1 MALPSEISEGDTLE
15 LTLGGLAT
23 ESGTVSVSQ
32 TIDPGETLSDVATS
46 LVADLSGLTN
56 DAGDPL
62 GLSGEVVTVDDG
74 FGGVQTS
81 LQITSTDGISLGSVE
96 LSHLEDLPVTQSTV
110 QTDEFV
116 ATLEIPTDAEVSG
129 FTGGAEL
136 EVSISGGGLSA
147 PVSFSF
153 TAGGFTTA
161 QDLAQSLQS
170 QITSQ
175 ISGQQPDSE
184 LFVEVAT
191 DATSESGVSLVLR
204 SAEAPIT
211 TDLDF
216 ESTLFGEPGSQSF
229 TTVALPSEISEGD
242 TLELTL
248 GGLATESGTVSVSQ
262 TIDPGETLSDVATS
276 LVADLSGLTNDAGD
290 PLGLSGEVVTVDD
303 GFGGVQT
310 SLQITS
316 TDGISLG
323 SVELSHLEDL
333 PVTQSTVQTDEFV
346 ATLEIPTDAEVSGF
360 TGGAELEVSISGGG
374 LSAPVSFS
382 FTAGGFTTA
391 QDLAQSLQSQ
401 ITSQISG
408 QQPDSELF
416 VEVATDAT
424 SESGVS
430 LVLRSAEAPI
440 TTDLDFESTLFGEP
454 GSQSFTTVA
463 LPSEISEGD
472 TLELTLGG
480 LATES
485 GTVSVSQTIDP
496 GETLSDVATSLVA
509 DLSGLTNDAGDPLG
523 LSGEVVTVDDG
534 FGGVQT
540 SLQIT
545 STDGISLG
553 SVELSHLEDL
563 PVTQSTVQTDEF
575 VATLEIPTDAEVSGF
590 TGGAELE
597 VSISGGGLS
606 APVSFSFTAGG
617 FTTAQDL
624 AQSLQSQITSQISGQ
639 QPDSELFVEV
649 ATDATSESG
658 VSLVLRSAEAPI
670 TTDLDFESTL
680 FGEPGSQS
688 FTTVALPSE
697 ISEGDTLELTLGGLA
712 TESGTVSVSQT
723 IDPGETLSDV
733 ATSLVA
739 DLSGLTNDAGDP
751 LGLSGEVVTVD
762 DGFGGVQTSLQIT
775 STDGI
780 SLGSVELS
788 HLEDLPVTQSTV
800 QTDEFVATL
809 EIPTDAEVS
818 GFTGGAE
825 LEVSISGGGLSA
837 PVSFSFTAGGFT
849 TAQDL
854 AQSLQSQ
861 ITSQISGQQPDSE
874 LFVEVAT
881 DATSESGVS
890 LVLRSAEAPITT
902 DLDFESTLFGEP
914 GSQSFTTVALPS
926 EISEGDTLELTLGGL
941 ATESGTVSVS
951 QTIDPGETLSD
962 VATSLVADL
971 SGLTNDAGDP
981 LGLSGEVVTVDDG
994 FGGVQTSL
1002 QITSTDGISL
1012 GSVELSHLEDL
1023 PVTQSTVQ
1031 TDEFVATLEIPT
1043 DAEVSGFT
1051 GGAEL
1056 EVSISGGGL
1065 SAPVSFSFTA
1075 GGFTTAQDL
1084 AQSLQSQITS
1094 QISGQQPDSELFVE
1108 VATDATSESG
1118 VSLVLRSAEAPITT
1132 DLDFE
1137 STLFG
1142 EPGSQSFTTVALPSE
1157 ISEGDTL
1164 ELTLGGLATESGT
1177 VSVSQTIDPG
1187 ETLSDVATSL
1197 VADLSG
1203 LTNDAGDPLGL
1214 SGEVVTV
1221 DDGFG
1226 GVQTSLQITSTDGI
1240 SLGSVELSH
1249 LEDLPV
1255 TQSTVQTDEFVAT
1268 LEIPTDAEVSGFTG
1282 GAELEVSISGGG
1294 LSAPVSFS
1302 FTAGGFTT
1310 AQDLAQSLQSQITS
1324 QISGQQPDSELFVE
1338 VATDATSE
1346 SGVSLVLR
1354 SAEAPITTDLDFEST
1369 LFGEPGSQSFT
1380 TGAAV

>member
-1 MALPSEISEGDTLE
+1 MLRSAEAPITTDLDFESTLFGEPGSQSFTTVALPSEISEGDTLELTLGGLATESGTVSVSQTIDPGETLSDVATSLVADLSGLTNDAGDPLGLSGEVVTVDDGFGGVQTSLQITSTDGISLGSVELSHLEDLPVTQSTVQTDEFVATLEIPTDAEVSGFTGGAELEVSISGGGLSAPVSFSFTAGGFTTAQDLAQSLQSQITSQISGQQPDSELFVEVATDATSESGVSLVLRSAEAPITTDLDFESTLFGEPGSQSFTTVALPSEISEGDTLELTLGGLATESGTVSVSQTIDPGETLSDVATSLVADLSGLTNDAGDPLGLSGEVVTVDDGFGGVQTSLQITSTDGISLGSVELSHLEDIPVTQSTVQTDEFVATLEIPTDAEVSGFTGGAELEVSISGGGLERAGELQLHGGWLLRQPRISLSRFRARSRARSPGSNLIASCLSRLPRTQRPRAVSRLCCVLPRLRSRRISILRVRSSGSRAVRVSRPALPSEISEGDTLE

-454 GSQSFTTVA
+454 GSQSFV
-463 LPSEISEGD
+463 P
-472 TLELTLGG
+472 
-480 LATES
+480 
-485 GTVSVSQTIDP
+485 
-496 GETLSDVATSLVA
+496 
-509 DLSGLTNDAGDPLG
+509 
-523 LSGEVVTVDDG
+523 
-534 FGGVQT
+534 
-540 SLQIT
+540 
-545 STDGISLG
+545 
-553 SVELSHLEDL
+553 
-563 PVTQSTVQTDEF
+563 
-575 VATLEIPTDAEVSGF
+575 
-590 TGGAELE
+590 
-597 VSISGGGLS
+597 
-606 APVSFSFTAGG
+606 
-617 FTTAQDL
+617 
-624 AQSLQSQITSQISGQ
+624 
-639 QPDSELFVEV
+639 
-649 ATDATSESG
+649 
-658 VSLVLRSAEAPI
+658 
-670 TTDLDFESTL
+670 
-680 FGEPGSQS
+680 
-688 FTTVALPSE
+688 
-697 ISEGDTLELTLGGLA
+697 
-712 TESGTVSVSQT
+712 
-723 IDPGETLSDV
+723 
-733 ATSLVA
+733 
-739 DLSGLTNDAGDP
+739 
-751 LGLSGEVVTVD
+751 
-762 DGFGGVQTSLQIT
+762 
-775 STDGI
+775 
-780 SLGSVELS
+780 
-788 HLEDLPVTQSTV
+788 
-800 QTDEFVATL
+800 
-809 EIPTDAEVS
+809 
-818 GFTGGAE
+818 
-825 LEVSISGGGLSA
+825 
-837 PVSFSFTAGGFT
+837 
-849 TAQDL
+849 
-854 AQSLQSQ
+854 
-861 ITSQISGQQPDSE
+861 
-874 LFVEVAT
+874 
-881 DATSESGVS
+881 
-890 LVLRSAEAPITT
+890 
-902 DLDFESTLFGEP
+902 
-914 GSQSFTTVALPS
+914 
-926 EISEGDTLELTLGGL
+926 
-941 ATESGTVSVS
+941 
-951 QTIDPGETLSD
+951 
-962 VATSLVADL
+962 
-971 SGLTNDAGDP
+971 
-981 LGLSGEVVTVDDG
+981 
-994 FGGVQTSL
+994 
-1002 QITSTDGISL
+1002 
-1012 GSVELSHLEDL
+1012 
-1023 PVTQSTVQ
+1023 
-1031 TDEFVATLEIPT
+1031 
-1043 DAEVSGFT
+1043 
-1051 GGAEL
+1051 
-1056 EVSISGGGL
+1056 
-1065 SAPVSFSFTA
+1065 
-1075 GGFTTAQDL
+1075 
-1084 AQSLQSQITS
+1084 
-1094 QISGQQPDSELFVE
+1094 
-1108 VATDATSESG
+1108 
-1118 VSLVLRSAEAPITT
+1118 
-1132 DLDFE
+1132 
-1137 STLFG
+1137 
-1142 EPGSQSFTTVALPSE
+1142 
-1157 ISEGDTL
+1157 
-1164 ELTLGGLATESGT
+1164 
-1177 VSVSQTIDPG
+1177 
-1187 ETLSDVATSL
+1187 
-1197 VADLSG
+1197 
-1203 LTNDAGDPLGL
+1203 
-1214 SGEVVTV
+1214 
-1221 DDGFG
+1221 
-1226 GVQTSLQITSTDGI
+1226 
-1240 SLGSVELSH
+1240 
-1249 LEDLPV
+1249 
-1255 TQSTVQTDEFVAT
+1255 
-1268 LEIPTDAEVSGFTG
+1268 
-1282 GAELEVSISGGG
+1282 
-1294 LSAPVSFS
+1294 
-1302 FTAGGFTT
+1302 
-1310 AQDLAQSLQSQITS
+1310 
-1324 QISGQQPDSELFVE
+1324 
-1338 VATDATSE
+1338 
-1346 SGVSLVLR
+1346 
-1354 SAEAPITTDLDFEST
+1354 
-1369 LFGEPGSQSFT
+1369 
-1380 TGAAV
+1380 GAAV

>member
-1 MALPSEISEGDTLE
+1 MLRSAEGPITTDLDFESTLFGEPGSQSFTDRALPSEISEGDTLE

-96 LSHLEDLPVTQSTV
+96 LSHLEDIPVTQSTV

-440 TTDLDFESTLFGEP
+440 TTDLDF
-454 GSQSFTTVA
+454 
-463 LPSEISEGD
+463 
-472 TLELTLGG
+472 
-480 LATES
+480 
-485 GTVSVSQTIDP
+485 
-496 GETLSDVATSLVA
+496 
-509 DLSGLTNDAGDPLG
+509 
-523 LSGEVVTVDDG
+523 
-534 FGGVQT
+534 
-540 SLQIT
+540 
-545 STDGISLG
+545 
-553 SVELSHLEDL
+553 
-563 PVTQSTVQTDEF
+563 
-575 VATLEIPTDAEVSGF
+575 
-590 TGGAELE
+590 
-597 VSISGGGLS
+597 
-606 APVSFSFTAGG
+606 
-617 FTTAQDL
+617 
-624 AQSLQSQITSQISGQ
+624 
-639 QPDSELFVEV
+639 
-649 ATDATSESG
+649 
-658 VSLVLRSAEAPI
+658 
-670 TTDLDFESTL
+670 
-680 FGEPGSQS
+680 
-688 FTTVALPSE
+688 
-697 ISEGDTLELTLGGLA
+697 
-712 TESGTVSVSQT
+712 
-723 IDPGETLSDV
+723 
-733 ATSLVA
+733 
-739 DLSGLTNDAGDP
+739 
-751 LGLSGEVVTVD
+751 
-762 DGFGGVQTSLQIT
+762 
-775 STDGI
+775 
-780 SLGSVELS
+780 
-788 HLEDLPVTQSTV
+788 
-800 QTDEFVATL
+800 
-809 EIPTDAEVS
+809 
-818 GFTGGAE
+818 
-825 LEVSISGGGLSA
+825 
-837 PVSFSFTAGGFT
+837 
-849 TAQDL
+849 
-854 AQSLQSQ
+854 
-861 ITSQISGQQPDSE
+861 
-874 LFVEVAT
+874 
-881 DATSESGVS
+881 
-890 LVLRSAEAPITT
+890 
-902 DLDFESTLFGEP
+902 
-914 GSQSFTTVALPS
+914 
-926 EISEGDTLELTLGGL
+926 
-941 ATESGTVSVS
+941 
-951 QTIDPGETLSD
+951 
-962 VATSLVADL
+962 
-971 SGLTNDAGDP
+971 
-981 LGLSGEVVTVDDG
+981 
-994 FGGVQTSL
+994 
-1002 QITSTDGISL
+1002 
-1012 GSVELSHLEDL
+1012 
-1023 PVTQSTVQ
+1023 
-1031 TDEFVATLEIPT
+1031 
-1043 DAEVSGFT
+1043 
-1051 GGAEL
+1051 
-1056 EVSISGGGL
+1056 
-1065 SAPVSFSFTA
+1065 
-1075 GGFTTAQDL
+1075 
-1084 AQSLQSQITS
+1084 
-1094 QISGQQPDSELFVE
+1094 
-1108 VATDATSESG
+1108 
-1118 VSLVLRSAEAPITT
+1118 
-1132 DLDFE
+1132 
-1137 STLFG
+1137 
-1142 EPGSQSFTTVALPSE
+1142 
-1157 ISEGDTL
+1157 
-1164 ELTLGGLATESGT
+1164 
-1177 VSVSQTIDPG
+1177 
-1187 ETLSDVATSL
+1187 
-1197 VADLSG
+1197 
-1203 LTNDAGDPLGL
+1203 
-1214 SGEVVTV
+1214 
-1221 DDGFG
+1221 
-1226 GVQTSLQITSTDGI
+1226 
-1240 SLGSVELSH
+1240 
-1249 LEDLPV
+1249 
-1255 TQSTVQTDEFVAT
+1255 
-1268 LEIPTDAEVSGFTG
+1268 
-1282 GAELEVSISGGG
+1282 
-1294 LSAPVSFS
+1294 
-1302 FTAGGFTT
+1302 
-1310 AQDLAQSLQSQITS
+1310 
-1324 QISGQQPDSELFVE
+1324 
-1338 VATDATSE
+1338 
-1346 SGVSLVLR
+1346 
-1354 SAEAPITTDLDFEST
+1354 
-1369 LFGEPGSQSFT
+1369 
-1380 TGAAV
+1380 